1 MAYTPVFTQG
11 VKFIK
16 IARVDE
22 QGKDNTLSLQ
32 ELNSIR
38 IDYSDTSIIEYPIT
52 SISKYD
58 DYFLFGILPTNQT
71 SSADNQI
78 LNYRFSSSYK
88 RTLGN
93 SDDFTLNNYATYGSV
108 AYDTLNNFTSASGL
122 YTFEN
127 LTNIPVKLTLTSSV
141 TSSGNLSG
149 GVAVHISSSL
159 RGYLASANWGIP
171 VSPPLPNRLL
181 SASYTGVLLDGENI
195 GISFTNTSLNSIY
208 FTSSF
213 FTTQSIAP
221 NVSSSDLVV
230 LQPYIDEDFL
240 ASDYN
245 VLAGDVFEP
254 RVNPFYMD
262 VDYASNA
269 IQAVNFDQIIAGTAT
284 RATVQQSNY
293 TYASHIG
300 GRYVGHQLNGID
312 INTYTPATEYTG
324 STTGSFAVGSFVLNG
339 ALGDGIPSDTIQIN
353 FGANQYS
360 FIASGSSL
368 DVPTDAPPIYY
379 FPTQSSTSSTATL
392 ASAKINGALSGSTA
406 TSLNLLK
413 ATAVGTT
420 LNFTSSFIGSL
431 YNNITIFTGSYSD
444 PANPFVGVDILQ
456 DGSNLVY
463 DTSIYGFSGSWPGDI
478 SYGKDPVINLYD
490 SCVYEFSTAVSGYPV
505 LENGGTI
512 TLDNVYLIG
521 ETVDSVNTIDYVDP
535 SYSGLIERNLAVGTS
550 IYQQQYVNANLLP
563 TQLEVTLNGIG
574 VNESSYFIPS
584 SYTSSYTDSMV
595 VYYNVPG
602 LIYFYGSGS
611 TNDPTFNVPFV
622 DFQFSPGG
630 ANPKVL
636 GFPTTTINDI
646 TNIQQTGSLT
656 YGNIIGPSISSSIN
670 EGNKWFIS
678 FYNNLGN
685 IADGRGLSQLGTPV
699 EISTVTYVTASSTVS
714 GHYNLI
720 LKTNTSA
727 LLTQL
732 NTTVPIGSI
741 GGKGTSVV
749 TGSGYGV
756 LIWQGQQA
764 PNLITNIGSTSNLYN
779 DITAGYILLN
789 PVKPLVKNNINYI
802 TKKYGKNAGSV

>member
-38 IDYSDTSIIEYPIT
+38 IDYSDTGIIEYPIT

-58 DYFLFGILPTNQT
+58 TYFLFGILPTNQT

-93 SDDFTLNNYATYGSV
+93 SEDFTLNDYATYGSV

-122 YTFEN
+122 YAFEN

-149 GVAVHISSSL
+149 AVVVYISSSL
-159 RGYLASANWGIP
+159 RGYLASDNWGIP
-171 VSPPLPNRLL
+171 VSPSFPNRLL

-195 GISFTNTSLNSIY
+195 GISFTNTSNNSIY

-269 IQAVNFDQIIAGTAT
+269 IQAVNFDQIISGSAT

-300 GRYVGHQLNGID
+300 GRYVGQQLNGID

-324 STTGSFAVGSFVLNG
+324 STTGSVATGSFVLNG
-339 ALGDGIPSDTIQIN
+339 ILGDEIPSDAIQIN
-353 FGANQYS
+353 FSSNQYT
-360 FIASGSSL
+360 FVASGSIGDIPA
-368 DVPTDAPPIYY
+368 DVPPLYY
-379 FPTQSSTSSTATL
+379 FPIQLSTSATVTAAAT
-392 ASAKINGALSGSTA
+392 KINGALSGSTA
-406 TSLNLLK
+406 TSQNLLK
-413 ATAVGTT
+413 AAAAGTT
-420 LNFTSSFIGSL
+420 LNFTSSFTGSL
-431 YNNITIFTGSYSD
+431 YNNITVFTGSYAAPGSY
-444 PANPFVGVDILQ
+444 PFVGVTILQ
-456 DGSNLVY
+456 GGTNSTEN
-463 DTSIYGFSGSWPGDI
+463 TSIYGFTGSWPGDI
-478 SYGKDPVINLYD
+478 SYGKSPIIRLFD
-490 SCVYEFSTAVSGYPV
+490 SCIYEFSDAISGYPV
-505 LENGGTI
+505 IENGGTI
-512 TLDNVYLIG
+512 NLNNIYLIG

-535 SYSGLIERNLAVGTS
+535 SYETLIQRNLPIGTS

-563 TQLEVTLNGIG
+563 TQLEVALNGIG

-584 SYTSSYTDSMV
+584 SYTSSYSDSMV

-622 DFQFSPGG
+622 DFQFSGDQVI
-630 ANPKVL
+630 NPKILTIPVTSINSS
-636 GFPTTTINDI
+636 GF
-646 TNIQQTGSLT
+646 QQTGSLV
-656 YGNIIGPSISSSIN
+656 GSNNIGTTISSSLS

-678 FYNNLGN
+678 FYTGLGN
-685 IADGRGLSQLGTPV
+685 IANGNGLGQLGLPV
-699 EISTVTYVTASSTVS
+699 EIDQSLLAYNDPSTQDF
-714 GHYNLI
+714 GHWNLI
-720 LKTNTSA
+720 LKISTSD
-727 LLTQL
+727 LLDQL
-732 NTTVPIGSI
+732 NTTAPIGSI
-741 GGKGTSVV
+741 GGRGTAAV

-756 LIWQGQQA
+756 LIWQGNQA
-764 PNLITNIGSTSNLYN
+764 PNLITNVGSTSNLYN
-779 DITAGYILLN
+779 DITAGYILLD
-789 PVKPLVKNNINYI
+789 PVKPLIKNNINYI
-802 TKKYGKNAGSV
+802 TKKYGKNA

>member
-1 MAYTPVFTQG
+1 MAYTPVFSQG

-16 IARVDE
+16 IARVDD
-22 QGKDNTLSLQ
+22 QGNDNTLSLQ

-38 IDYSDTSIIEYPIT
+38 IDYSNTDIVEYPIT

-58 DYFLFGILPTNQT
+58 DYFLFGVATTNVT
-71 SSADNQI
+71 SSTDNQI
-78 LNYRFSSSYK
+78 LNYRASGSKLATIGGQIDDSPITNYTEVYDNLGYFNPTTGNY
-88 RTLGN
+88 TLG
-93 SDDFTLNNYATYGSV
+93 
-108 AYDTLNNFTSASGL
+108 
-122 YTFEN
+122 N
-127 LTNIPVKLTLTSSV
+127 LTNIPIQLITSASV
-141 TSSGNLSG
+141 TGSATGIVVIFINSNINGIVASTSKALG
-149 GVAVHISSSL
+149 G
-159 RGYLASANWGIP
+159 
-171 VSPPLPNRLL
+171 SPYRQSL
-181 SASYTGVLLDGENI
+181 SASYSGIAQDGEQFYVSVTNTSTAS
-195 GISFTNTSLNSIY
+195 ISFTG
-208 FTSSF
+208 SF
-213 FTTQSIAP
+213 YVTQSTNPVTGI
-221 NVSSSDLVV
+221 SDLVV
-230 LQPYIDEDFL
+230 FQPYVDEDFL
-240 ASDYN
+240 VSDYN
-245 VLAGDVFEP
+245 VLAGDIFEP
-254 RVNPFYMD
+254 RINPFYMD

-300 GRYVGHQLNGID
+300 GRYVGQQLNGID

-339 ALGDGIPSDTIQIN
+339 ALGYAISSDAIQIN
-353 FGANQYS
+353 FGANQYN
-360 FIASGSSL
+360 FVASGSIGDIPT
-368 DVPTDAPPIYY
+368 DVPPLYY
-379 FPTQSSTSSTATL
+379 FPTQSTTSATVTVA
-392 ASAKINGALSGSTA
+392 ASKINGALSGSTA
-406 TSLNLLK
+406 TSQNLLK

-431 YNNITIFTGSYSD
+431 YNNITIFTGSYAD
-444 PANPFVGVDILQ
+444 PGSYPFVGVDILQ

-463 DTSIYGFSGSWPGDI
+463 DNSIYGFSGSWPGDI

-490 SCVYEFSTAVSGYPV
+490 SCIYEFSTAVSGYPV

-563 TQLEVTLNGIG
+563 TQLEVTLNGVG

-630 ANPKVL
+630 VNPKVL

-656 YGNIIGPSISSSIN
+656 YGNIMGPTISSSIN

-678 FYNNLGN
+678 FYDNLGN
-685 IADGRGLSQLGTPV
+685 IADGRGLSQLGIPV

-720 LKTNTSA
+720 LKTSTSD

-741 GGKGTSVV
+741 GGKGTTVV

-779 DITAGYILLN
+779 DITAGYILLD

>member
-1 MAYTPVFTQG
+1 MAYTPVFSQG

-16 IARVDE
+16 IARIDD
-22 QGKDNTLSLQ
+22 QGNDNTLSLQ

-38 IDYSDTSIIEYPIT
+38 IDYSDTNIIEYPIT

-58 DYFLFGILPTNQT
+58 DYFLFGVATTNVT
-71 SSADNQI
+71 SSTDNQV
-78 LNYRFSSSYK
+78 LNYRASGSKLTTIGGGVDDNTITNYTEAYDNLGYFNPTTGYY
-88 RTLGN
+88 TLG
-93 SDDFTLNNYATYGSV
+93 
-108 AYDTLNNFTSASGL
+108 
-122 YTFEN
+122 N
-127 LTNIPVKLTLTSSV
+127 LTNIPIQLITSASV
-141 TSSGNLSG
+141 TGSATGNVVIFINSNINGIVASTSKALG
-149 GVAVHISSSL
+149 G
-159 RGYLASANWGIP
+159 
-171 VSPPLPNRLL
+171 SPYRQSL
-181 SASYTGVLLDGENI
+181 SASYSGIAQDGEQFYISVTNTSTAS
-195 GISFTNTSLNSIY
+195 ISFTG
-208 FTSSF
+208 SF
-213 FTTQSIAP
+213 YVTQSTNPVAGI
-221 NVSSSDLVV
+221 SDLVV
-230 LQPYIDEDFL
+230 FQPYVDEDFL
-240 ASDYN
+240 VSDYN
-245 VLAGDVFEP
+245 VLAGDVLEP

-269 IQAVNFDQIIAGTAT
+269 IQAVNFAQIIAGTAT

-431 YNNITIFTGSYSD
+431 YNNITIFTGSYLD

-478 SYGKDPVINLYD
+478 SYGKSPIIRLSD
-490 SCVYEFSTAVSGYPV
+490 SCIYEYSKAVGGYPV
-505 LENGGTI
+505 LGNGGTI

-535 SYSGLIERNLAVGTS
+535 SYNNLIQRNLPAGIS
-550 IYQQQYVNANLLP
+550 IYQQQYINANLLP
-563 TQLEVTLNGIG
+563 TQLEVTLNGVG

-584 SYTSSYTDSMV
+584 SYSSSYSDSMV

-630 ANPKVL
+630 VNPKVL
-636 GFPTTTINDI
+636 GFPKTAISDI

-656 YGNIIGPSISSSIN
+656 YGNIMGPTVSSSIN
-670 EGNKWFIS
+670 EGNRWFVS
-678 FYNNLGN
+678 FYDNLGN
-685 IADGRGLSQLGTPV
+685 IADGKDLGQLGTPV

-720 LKTNTSA
+720 LKTNTSD

-732 NTTVPIGSI
+732 NTTAPIGSI
-741 GGKGTSVV
+741 GGRGTTVV

-764 PNLITNIGSTSNLYN
+764 PNLITNIGLISNRY
-779 DITAGYILLN
+779 DDVTAGYILLD

>member
-1 MAYTPVFTQG
+1 MAYTPVFSQG

-16 IARVDE
+16 IARVDD
-22 QGKDNTLSLQ
+22 QGNDNTLSLQ

-38 IDYSDTSIIEYPIT
+38 IDYSNTDIVEYPIT

-58 DYFLFGILPTNQT
+58 DYFLFGVATTNVT
-71 SSADNQI
+71 SSTDNQI
-78 LNYRFSSSYK
+78 LNYRASGSKLATIGGQIDDSPITNYTEVYDNLGYFNPTTGNY
-88 RTLGN
+88 TLG
-93 SDDFTLNNYATYGSV
+93 
-108 AYDTLNNFTSASGL
+108 
-122 YTFEN
+122 N
-127 LTNIPVKLTLTSSV
+127 LTNIPIQLITSASV
-141 TSSGNLSG
+141 TGSTTGNVVIFINSSINGIVASTSKALG
-149 GVAVHISSSL
+149 G
-159 RGYLASANWGIP
+159 
-171 VSPPLPNRLL
+171 SPYRQSL
-181 SASYTGVLLDGENI
+181 SASYSGIAQDGEQFYI
-195 GISFTNTSLNSIY
+195 TITNTSLNNIS
-208 FTSSF
+208 FTGSF
-213 FTTQSIAP
+213 YVTQSTNPVTGI
-221 NVSSSDLVV
+221 SDLVV
-230 LQPYIDEDFL
+230 FQPYVDEDFL
-240 ASDYN
+240 VSDYN

-254 RVNPFYMD
+254 RINPFYMD

-300 GRYVGHQLNGID
+300 GRYVGQQLNGID

-324 STTGSFAVGSFVLNG
+324 STPGSKSSGSFTLATLLADSDVIQINYAASQYNFVASGSI
-339 ALGDGIPSDTIQIN
+339 GDIPSDT
-353 FGANQYS
+353 
-360 FIASGSSL
+360 
-368 DVPTDAPPIYY
+368 PPLYY
-379 FPTQSSTSSTATL
+379 FPTQSTIANTATV
-392 ASAKINGALSGSTA
+392 AATKINGALSGSTA

-413 ATAVGTT
+413 ATANGTS
-420 LNFTSSFIGSL
+420 LSFTSSFIGEI
-431 YNNITIFTGSYSD
+431 YNDINIFTGSYGYDPLYRVLTLQNGSD
-444 PANPFVGVDILQ
+444 PTLI
-456 DGSNLVY
+456 
-463 DTSIYGFSGSWPGDI
+463 TSIYGFTGSWPGDI

-490 SCVYEFSTAVSGYPV
+490 SCIYEFSTAVSGYPV
-505 LENGGTI
+505 IENGGTI
-512 TLDNVYLIG
+512 TLDNVYLVG

-535 SYSGLIERNLAVGTS
+535 SYENLIQRNLAVGTS

-584 SYTSSYTDSMV
+584 TFTSSYSDSMV

-602 LIYFYGSGS
+602 IIRLYGSGS
-611 TNDPTFNVPFV
+611 PGDPTFNVPFV

-656 YGNIIGPSISSSIN
+656 YGNIMGPAISSSIN

-678 FYNNLGN
+678 FYDNLGN

-720 LKTNTSA
+720 LTSTPSSLA
-727 LLTQL
+727 NQL
-732 NTTVPIGSI
+732 NTTSSIASI

-756 LIWQGQQA
+756 LIWQGQQE

>member
-1 MAYTPVFTQG
+1 MAYTPVFSQG

-16 IARVDE
+16 IARVDD

-38 IDYSDTSIIEYPIT
+38 IDYSDTDIIEYPIT

-58 DYFLFGILPTNQT
+58 TYFLFGILPTNQT
-71 SSADNQI
+71 SSADNEI
-78 LNYRFSSSYK
+78 LDYKFKAGWTGSFSTGTALTAYNLSGSVNYDNLNYFNTSSGRYVLGNLPNIPITIGATASISSNVNANVTSQLYIVNTTTGLNIASSSFVV
-88 RTLGN
+88 TNN
-93 SDDFTLNNYATYGSV
+93 STQIV
-108 AYDTLNNFTSASGL
+108 SASFTGVLTANTQVGL
-122 YTFEN
+122 YIYTDSG
-127 LTNIPVKLTLTSSV
+127 SSV
-141 TSSGNLSG
+141 TSS
-149 GVAVHISSSL
+149 
-159 RGYLASANWGIP
+159 
-171 VSPPLPNRLL
+171 
-181 SASYTGVLLDGENI
+181 
-195 GISFTNTSLNSIY
+195 
-208 FTSSF
+208 F
-213 FTTQSIAP
+213 FVTQSINP
-221 NVSSSDLVV
+221 NASSSTLVV
-230 LQPYIDEDFL
+230 LQPYIDEDFF

-262 VDYASNA
+262 VDYSTN
-269 IQAVNFDQIIAGTAT
+269 IIKAVNFEQIISGSAT

-300 GRYVGHQLNGID
+300 GRYVGQQLNGID

-324 STTGSFAVGSFVLNG
+324 STTGSVATGSFVLNG
-339 ALGDGIPSDTIQIN
+339 GLGTGLQPSDAIQIN
-353 FGANQYS
+353 FSSNQYT
-360 FIASGSSL
+360 FVASGSIGDIPA
-368 DVPTDAPPIYY
+368 DVPPLYY
-379 FPTQSSTSSTATL
+379 FPTQSMAAPTSATVTAAAT
-392 ASAKINGALSGSTA
+392 KINGALSGSTA
-406 TSLNLLK
+406 TSQNLLK
-413 ATAVGTT
+413 ATAAGAT

-431 YNNITIFTGSYSD
+431 YNNITVFTGSYAAPGSY
-444 PANPFVGVDILQ
+444 PFVGVTILQ

-490 SCVYEFSTAVSGYPV
+490 SCIYEFSTAVSGYPV

-563 TQLEVTLNGIG
+563 TQLEVTLNGVG

-584 SYTSSYTDSMV
+584 SYTSSYSDSMV

-611 TNDPTFNVPFV
+611 ANDPTFNVPFV
-622 DFQFSPGG
+622 DFQFSGNPGV
-630 ANPKVL
+630 NPKVL

-656 YGNIIGPSISSSIN
+656 YGNSMGPAISSSIN